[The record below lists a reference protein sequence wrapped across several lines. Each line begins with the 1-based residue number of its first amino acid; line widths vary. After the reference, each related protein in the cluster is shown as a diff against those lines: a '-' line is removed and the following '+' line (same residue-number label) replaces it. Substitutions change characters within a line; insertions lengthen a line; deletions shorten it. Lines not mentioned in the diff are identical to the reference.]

1 MTKYCTTLFLFCWIP
16 SVFIFCQPA
25 IHTPAP
31 QLSAPAYPAATV
43 PESNID
49 IPVQIDLAPF
59 FALANKQVDTLFTS
73 PHFPDDWVQE
83 GCGIR
88 YKYSFRRGPLQFT
101 IKNTTIDI
109 AFTGYY
115 KIIGSTRACVNGKA
129 LSPWTPACQCGFEEG
144 ERKVKVG
151 LTVHLFLMTN
161 YSIKMQVVRKEP
173 EPLDR
178 CTVCFWGQDITTSIL
193 DALKKELDQSK
204 AGLEKGYGR
213 IDLKPRFQQL
223 WNIMNTPYNI
233 NNMGWLQL
241 NPQRIRINNVTAAND
256 QLQIGV
262 GLAARPIIR
271 FEKPEPLITPV
282 PHIGNFSRD
291 KGFRIYADL
300 VMNYDSLSRL
310 LTEQIKGKEFVFS
323 KAFIKKR
330 FVFQEC
336 RLVGSADNRLV
347 IQVRFTGTN
356 NGSFFVTGKP
366 LYYADSRTF
375 RITDVD
381 FELQSKNAL
390 LKTADWLFS
399 RKITS
404 TIETM
409 AQYDLTS
416 ILNTAKTNIS
426 QQLNRSFIKGVSG
439 NGSIQDITVAG
450 IFPQSN
456 WLAVRAYCSGD
467 FLLKVAGMD
476 FKL

>member
-1 MTKYCTTLFLFCWIP
+1 MTKYFIALFLFCCLP
-16 SVFIFCQPA
+16 VKFLVAQPA
-25 IHTPAP
+25 INTPAP
-31 QLSAPAYPAATV
+31 QLSAPAYPAAAI

-49 IPVQIDLAPF
+49 IPVQINLAPF
-59 FALANKQVDTLFTS
+59 FALANKKVDTLFSS
-73 PHFPDDWVQE
+73 PNFPNSWVQE

-88 YKYSFRRGPLQFT
+88 YKYSFRRGPLQFS

-129 LSPWTPACQCGFEEG
+129 ITPWTPACQCGFEEG

-151 LTVHLFLMTN
+151 LTVNLFLMTN
-161 YSIKMQVVRKEP
+161 YSIKMQVTRREP

-178 CTVCFWGQDITTSIL
+178 CTVCFWGQDITASIL

-204 AGLEKGYGR
+204 ADMEKSYGR
-213 IDLKPRFQQL
+213 IDLKPKFQQL
-223 WNIMNTPYNI
+223 WNIMNTPYNV

-241 NPQRIRINNVTAAND
+241 NPQRIRINNISAVND
-256 QLQIGV
+256 QLQIGI
-262 GLAARPIIR
+262 GLAAKPIIR
-271 FEKPEPLITPV
+271 FEQPAPLIAPV

-310 LTEQIKGKEFVFS
+310 LTTQVKGKEFVFN

-330 FVFQEC
+330 FVFQDC
-336 RLVGSADNRLV
+336 RLLGSQDNRLV

-356 NGSFFVTGKP
+356 SGSFYVTGKP
-366 LYYADSRTF
+366 LYYADSRTLQL
-375 RITDVD
+375 TDVD

-399 RKITS
+399 KKITN
-404 TIETM
+404 TIETL
-409 AQYDLTS
+409 ARYDLTP
-416 ILNTAKTNIS
+416 ILTTARTNIS
-426 QQLNRSFIKGVSG
+426 QQLNRSFVKGISG
-439 NGSIQDITVAG
+439 AGTVQDITVSG
-450 IFPQSN
+450 IFPQTG

-467 FLLKVAGMD
+467 FSLKVAGMD